1 MVSHALAS
9 GTILN
14 TTTYPRV
21 GGIAGST
28 WQNGHIHHVVSMVN
42 TGDGYGITGDQYK
55 GADIKD
61 ASTAVENKKADLYA
75 TPITQDQARE
85 KVQSYGM
92 TVTLDDTGQTLKN
105 NQRSVDYTQLS
116 QGQASRKV
124 AYHNIEKLMPFYNKE
139 LVVHYGNQV
148 DPTDKLYTTEL
159 LDVVP
164 MKDNDIITDIQA
176 NKAAINK
183 LMLHFAD
190 NTISYLDV
198 TYKDDFKNTQIAE
211 YSVAG
216 KTLSLRQRPFYLIIR
231 K

>member
-1 MVSHALAS
+1 
-9 GTILN
+9 
-14 TTTYPRV
+14 
-21 GGIAGST
+21 
-28 WQNGHIHHVVSMVN
+28 MVN
-42 TGDGYGITGDQYK
+42 TGDGYAITGDQYM

-61 ASTAVENKKADLYA
+61 ASTTVENKKADLYA
-75 TPITQDQARE
+75 TSITQDQASE

-92 TVTLDDTGQTLKN
+92 TVTLDDTGQTLKA
-105 NQRSVDYTQLS
+105 NQHSVDYTQLS

-164 MKDNDIITDIQA
+164 MRDNDIITDIQA
-176 NKAAINK
+176 NKATINK

-198 TYKDDFKNTQIAE
+198 TYKEDFKNTQIAVQ
-211 YSVAG
+211 YS
-216 KTLSLRQRPFYLIIR
+216 R
-231 K
+231 